1 MIPLAL
7 LLLALSL
14 EETPSVDQIQSQSLE
29 ARALLRSHDYARAS
43 TEAEK
48 VYALATAELKHRP
61 LDREPKLPLALGAA
75 IEVEAQAMSAQG
87 SRTGA
92 VTYLQGELKKY
103 YTTSIRARIQKNIH
117 LLSLEGKPAPA
128 LNMSSRL
135 GPVPPPRTGKPVL
148 LFFWA
153 HWCSDCRNDAPVVA
167 RLQKQFPNLAI
178 VGPTQRYGYV
188 EGGLEATPDQE
199 TAYIEQVRKQLFSTF
214 TVPVNEENFKSYGA
228 STTPTFVLI
237 DKHGIVRLY
246 HPGAMTY
253 EELSKAVSALFPS
266 KPM

>member
-7 LLLALSL
+7 LLLAVS
-14 EETPSVDQIQSQSLE
+14 PSVDQIEAQSLE

-43 TEAEK
+43 AEAEK
-48 VYALATAELKHRP
+48 VYALATAEMKRRP
-61 LDREPKLPLALGAA
+61 LDKEPKLPLALGAA

-128 LNMSSRL
+128 LNLSSRL
-135 GPVPPPRTGKPVL
+135 GPAPPPRAGKPVL

-153 HWCSDCRNDAPVVA
+153 HWCSDCRGDAPVVA
-167 RLQKQFPNLAI
+167 RLQKQFPDLAI
-178 VGPTQRYGYV
+178 IGPTQHYGYV
-188 EGGLEATPDQE
+188 EGGSDATPAQE

-228 STTPTFVLI
+228 STTPTFVLT
-237 DKHGIVRLY
+237 DKRGIVRLY

-253 EELSKAVSALFPS
+253 EELAKAISAYTGHQTP
-266 KPM
+266 K